1 MTLELQVMRLG
12 AYCATCIQKFE
23 NCLRRT
29 IILYS
34 FFYNTHIKSIRTIKM
49 DCTTG
54 NIAYIRFFQ

>member
-1 MTLELQVMRLG
+1 MRLG
-12 AYCATCIQKFE
+12 AYCATCTQKFE